1 MSNAVRMT
9 AGTNTDDT
17 LSARRCIGTLL
28 PWASS
33 TRRTICAR
41 AVSSPTAVVRISTV
55 PVVLMVAP
63 MSWSPSALSTGRLS
77 PVSMLSS
84 TVVVP
89 LATTPSTGIFSPGR
103 IRTMS
108 PTATCSTGIS
118 TSSPSR
124 TTRAVFGASPTR
136 AVTAAAVAFFA
147 RASIH
152 FPASTSATMISD
164 VS

>member
-1 MSNAVRMT
+1 M
-9 AGTNTDDT
+9 
-17 LSARRCIGTLL
+17 
-28 PWASS
+28 
-33 TRRTICAR
+33 
-41 AVSSPTAVVRISTV
+41 

-89 LATTPSTGIFSPGR
+89 VATTPSTGIFSPGR
-103 IRTMS
+103 MRTMS
-108 PTATCSTGIS
+108 PTATCSTGMS

-124 TTRAVFGASPTR
+124 TTRAVFGARPTR
-136 AVTAAAVAFFA
+136 AVTAAAVAFLA

-152 FPASTSATMISD
+152 FPASTSAMMIRL